1 MPHRAYDC
9 PDCLQRLTGLRDCY
23 DVRRR
28 LYLAYVLFVSTC
40 KIAKYMLS
48 QQSHKAEHWRLYQLA
63 TDCHL
68 NLSSPI

>member
-48 QQSHKAEHWRLYQLA
+48 QQSHKGVTLGEYINGPLVVA
-63 TDCHL
+63 
-68 NLSSPI
+68 